1 PAAVLDFARPIG
13 GDRRLP
19 VLPEPV
25 PVQPGV
31 QVVPRQY
38 LAVVTLSRSVPS
50 KVHWPVRQRRLAGAR
65 PAGEREVLAPP
76 VEARPAARPDSMT
89 RRASAAMA
97 STSSSASVGSPH
109 MKYSLTC
116 RQPEE

>member
-1 PAAVLDFARPIG
+1 PRLYLCTHCGAHATLVARGPAAVLDFARPIG

-76 VEARPAARPDSMT
+76 VEARPVP
-89 RRASAAMA
+89 
-97 STSSSASVGSPH
+97 
-109 MKYSLTC
+109 
-116 RQPEE
+116 